1 MKHSRR
7 NATGSLPQAIVSSHL
22 PVILAVAFVVLVSCT
37 PRQPDDML
45 APVASWNGIQ
55 VSGEHFV
62 QEYQLFGTYAPFTDS
77 PELRQY
83 YAGIMLERMLI
94 AEAGR
99 RAGLDTTRAVRH
111 AVQRRSDM
119 TARRHLFNTEV
130 RPTVPEPTEDELRT
144 AFRRSNTRIRAQQI
158 FAPTRQEIDSL
169 YILLQ
174 NGADFDRLA
183 EESMQRAGSAQGTA
197 GHMGWVTFNQL
208 DEAPEN
214 VLFATQRHHIAP
226 AVASLRGWHIF
237 RVWDVEETVFM
248 DESTFN
254 NRRDRL
260 RFEVFQRRFDEA
272 SARFIQQEI
281 FSAGLVVDMQVLGSL
296 YDAIRPSMPNRSHPE
311 EVIRFNNELS
321 LLQPE
326 IDENTPVAEVDGQPF
341 TVGQFLYHMPDIPV
355 DWIATDFR
363 HALEIAIR
371 DSILAHRAQR
381 VRPDTTAAM
390 RLNRKVAEYTALYYS
405 TLQQTVDTLQTE
417 PLAERYY
424 EVWKNEQF
432 VDYQTTSYTLYTFA
446 DSLTAVRA
454 LSEFQRGQDW
464 ERMVASLPDQS
475 VSITQHEATTLEET
489 VLPVHA
495 LPVSQPGEAPL
506 LSGPYQRANW
516 AVIHVTDR
524 QTHWLPFDQ
533 VRDDVLHLL
542 SGRKIQVAHREL
554 LPGDFTTDEILLDTL
569 LLDRLLPYY

>member
-1 MKHSRR
+1 MIQSRR
-7 NATGSLPQAIVSSHL
+7 NATGSLPQAIVSSHNA
-22 PVILAVAFVVLVSCT
+22 VMLAVAFVVMASCST
-37 PRQPDDML
+37 QQPDDQL
-45 APVASWNGIQ
+45 APVASWNGVE

-62 QEYQLFGTYAPFTDS
+62 QEYQLFGTYAPFADS
-77 PELRQY
+77 PEIRQY
-83 YAGIMLERMLI
+83 YAGVMLERMII

-99 RAGLDTTRAVRH
+99 QAGLDTTRAVRH
-111 AVQRRSDM
+111 AIQRRSDM
-119 TARRHLFNTEV
+119 SARRHLFNTEV
-130 RPTVPEPTEDELRT
+130 RPTVPEPTEEELRT
-144 AFRRSNTRIRAQQI
+144 AFRRSNTRIRTQQI
-158 FAPTRQEIDSL
+158 FAPTRRDIDSL
-169 YILLQ
+169 YTLLQ

-226 AVASLRGWHIF
+226 PVASLRGWHIF

-281 FSAGLVVDMQVLGSL
+281 FSTDLVVDMQVLGIV
-296 YDAIRPSMPNRSHPE
+296 YDAIRPSMPERSHPE

-326 IDENTPVAEVDGQPF
+326 IDENTPVARVDGQPF

-355 DWIATDFR
+355 DWITTDFR

-371 DSILAHRAQR
+371 DSILAHRAER
-381 VRPDTTAAM
+381 VRPDTTVDM
-390 RLNRKVAEYTALYYS
+390 RLNRRVAEYTALYYA
-405 TLQQTVDTLQTE
+405 TLQHAVDTLQTE
-417 PLAERYY
+417 PLAEAYY
-424 EVWKNEQF
+424 KVWQNEQF
-432 VDYQTTSYTLYTFA
+432 VDYQTSSYTLYTFA
-446 DSLTAVRA
+446 DSLTASQA
-454 LSEFQRGQDW
+454 IGAFQNGQDW
-464 ERMVASLPDQS
+464 EQILASLPDQS
-475 VSITQHEATTLEET
+475 VSVTQHEATTLEET
-489 VLPVHA
+489 LLPVHA
-495 LPVSQPGEAPL
+495 LPVSQPGEVPL

-516 AVIHVTDR
+516 AVVKVTDR

-533 VRDDVLHLL
+533 VRDEVLELL

-554 LPGDFTTDEILLDTL
+554 LPGDFSRDDIVLDTL